1 MNLRG
6 WRRTRGGAGEG
17 LEKQEL
23 IGSKRTCTFAG
34 AACEFFCL
42 TNNSFEYCLLK
53 KKENFS
59 CHVLTKNM
67 FFYLV
72 FSLLPKAQL
81 WFIFSLNK
89 IQINKFTLCQIE
101 KKM

>member
-1 MNLRG
+1 MNVKQRG

-53 KKENFS
+53 KRKLFLPRANKKYVF
-59 CHVLTKNM
+59 LPGI
-67 FFYLV
+67 FF
-72 FSLLPKAQL
+72 AA
-81 WFIFSLNK
+81 
-89 IQINKFTLCQIE
+89 
-101 KKM
+101 